1 MVTSSNLIIHIYLK
15 KIKHKVIW
23 VCASFKPKKTFTW
36 RDVLENN
43 INHILK
49 SHVIIHA
56 IGINKKCE
64 TLALLISS
72 ITVDALGHGNN
83 YITKPYNKIKK
94 I

>member
-1 MVTSSNLIIHIYLK
+1 
-15 KIKHKVIW
+15 
-23 VCASFKPKKTFTW
+23 
-36 RDVLENN
+36 VLENN

-49 SHVIIHA
+49 SHVIIYA